1 MYTQNEVVEIVTR
14 FRDLIKTI
22 QEDARVNESII
33 QESDKAWGDIRH
45 YCEFKTT
52 ARRPKKTQLFRLIG
66 SYGRQRRQA
75 KNFLQVAQP
84 LLDFMDK
91 QPNFIKNI
99 VFCKKNSMCIEV
111 HILIYRMSCYDQ
123 RHICLSYI
131 YNNTNLVISQTLF

>member
-1 MYTQNEVVEIVTR
+1 MYTQNEVVEIVTK

-45 YCEFKTT
+45 YCEFKNT

-91 QPNFIKNI
+91 QPNFVKNI
-99 VFCKKNSMCIEV
+99 GTVANEMNKALKFVEGEHKYV
-111 HILIYRMSCYDQ
+111 PRVLTD
-123 RHICLSYI
+123 
-131 YNNTNLVISQTLF
+131 LFEEE